1 VAYDM
6 GYITRSQ
13 LDGALSDQRSDFNE
27 RFWD

>member
-1 VAYDM
+1 L
-6 GYITRSQ
+6 GFITRSQ